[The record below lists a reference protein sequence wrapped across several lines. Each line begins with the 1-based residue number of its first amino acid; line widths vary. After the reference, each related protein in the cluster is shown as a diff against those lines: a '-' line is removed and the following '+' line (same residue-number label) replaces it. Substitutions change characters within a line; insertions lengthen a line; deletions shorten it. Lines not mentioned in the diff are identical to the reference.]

1 MKQHCPSAV
10 LQLMGPRQVICA
22 ATPQKAFKVS
32 KLLED
37 TEEKMSD
44 LIHEYNESIENDE
57 NETEIDT
64 VDLSSK
70 FDDLK
75 DYIEDYS

>member
-1 MKQHCPSAV
+1 MTYEK
-10 LQLMGPRQVICA
+10 LQE
-22 ATPQKAFKVS
+22 KVS
-32 KLLED
+32 KLLDD
-37 TEEKMSD
+37 TEATMSG
-44 LIHEYNESIENDE
+44 LIEEYNESIEDNEDE
-57 NETEIDT
+57 NEVDT